1 MKKKRLLTALS
12 IVLALGL
19 AACGN
24 SNSNQAAG
32 DAETAK
38 LTMMLTVGEQG
49 VRDAIQEI
57 VNNYETEHPD
67 TQIEIQFP
75 GSNYESIMKMK
86 MASNELPD
94 IFDTHGWAKIRY
106 GAYTMDLQNEP
117 WAANMTD
124 SIKPILTDESGKV
137 YALPLNEAKDGLFY
151 NAAVLEKFGVTP
163 PTTLDEMLAAAE
175 KIKTESGGE
184 VTPMFFSGLDPWMI
198 GQFFDMMANPLL
210 ITPEQNEAQA
220 LLDGTFDWN
229 KWTYLPEKFKEI
241 YEKGYTNKDLLTAK
255 YADEARLFAEDKL
268 AFAFHTPASY
278 ADIQKINPDV
288 KMGIAPLPAIKAGDQ
303 PTFAGGER
311 LALAAWKDTKYPEQT
326 KAFLNYLAQ
335 PDNVKKVSD
344 ATLSPAA
351 FKDVSGGGA
360 FSEYYDKYKDV
371 KVLPYFDRVYLPNGM
386 WDVMI
391 TNAQELLAGNITPQK
406 YSENMKSEV
415 DRLKSQQQK

>member
-1 MKKKRLLTALS
+1 MKKKYLS
-12 IVLALGL
+12 SVLAAGLCLGL
-19 AACGN
+19 AAC
-24 SNSNQAAG
+24 SNNENKNVEGAA
-32 DAETAK
+32 ENVK

-49 VRDAIQEI
+49 VRDVIQEI
-57 VNNYETEHPD
+57 VANYQTEHPE
-67 TQIEIQFP
+67 TQIEVQFP

-94 IFDTHGWAKIRY
+94 IFDTHGWAKLRY
-106 GAYTMDLQNEP
+106 GDYTMDLKNEP
-117 WAANMTD
+117 WAAKMTD
-124 SIKPILTDESGKV
+124 TIKPTLTDESGKV

-151 NAAVLEKFGVTP
+151 NVNVLEKYGVTP
-163 PTTLDEMLAAAE
+163 PATLDELLASAE
-175 KIKTESGGE
+175 KIKTESKGE
-184 VTPMFFSGLDPWMI
+184 VIPMFFSGLDPWTI

-210 ITPEQNEAQA
+210 ITPPQNEAQA

-241 YEKGYTNKDLLTAK
+241 YDKGYTNNDLLTAK

-268 AFAFHTPASY
+268 AFAFHTPSSY

-288 KMGIAPLPAIKAGDQ
+288 KMGIAPLPAIAAGDE

-311 LALAAWKDTKYPEQT
+311 LALGAWKDTNYPEQT
-326 KAFLNYLAQ
+326 KDFLNYMAQ

-351 FKDVSGGGA
+351 LKDVSGGGA
-360 FSEYYDKYKDV
+360 FSDYYDQYKDT
-371 KVLPYFDRVYLPNGM
+371 KVLPYFDRIYLPNGM

-391 TNAQELLAGNITPQK
+391 TNAQELLAGNITAKK

-415 DRLKSQQQK
+415 ERLKAQQK